1 MSLSPFLRSPFTD
14 LTGGIHSHQMLGRC
28 QKEESRYMECLE
40 AYGLER
46 GKVKCAHLFDDFH
59 ECQTSMKQYKRFVM
73 LGRCQR
79 EEMAMMDCLE
89 AYGLDRGLVKC
100 NYLVDDFREC
110 HTNMKQFKRFYQ
122 HGVMQMN
129 KTSVRHIQLPAY
141 YRLIRDKHQY
151 IMHTRQA
158 LAVGK
163 GTERLPD
170 SFRRRPLTPS
180 TPTQEESV
188 DKDWASGNLTYKAK
202 YNAIKHSIIEP
213 WSEFEEI
220 AVTPQVNYTLWSTEL
235 KEGSPI
241 MWRRGETFPRH
252 DVVQVNKTYEIKKDF
267 HPNEDPSVL
276 DGRFTWNTNGDAD
289 VCFDVVNSCE
299 KSHLVHKKVWPNN
312 SKEPYVV
319 FDKLPVEDDCI
330 IHVIGLYGTTKL
342 TYRTPSCYQDNC
354 VPPEIEPE
362 MPGNITIAAI
372 EDLFDSWE
380 VHVSWAKP
388 DLLPDSYRVTLIID
402 GEETQIL
409 TLPGDA
415 TETVFRNVTSNK
427 KWGFFNVEIKSKLG
441 NKTATTSRAA
451 QFLDTAEDAARDEDQ
466 AGGAG
471 VAAVGA
477 GCAAAAALALLC
489 RCRRRRDHLPVPSY
503 KPDDKP
509 LKEGDTD
516 VLEVWSETEDRW
528 EVRADK
534 LVLHEVIGEG
544 AFGVVRR
551 ATLAPH
557 SLLVAVKMLKG
568 NQIISFRDG
577 ADEERGRAPAPCELG
592 RLLHREEAAHYCGVL
607 QSGGLAQ
614 LLKVRGPFFD
624 IRWRLS
630 IG

>member
-1 MSLSPFLRSPFTD
+1 MYYKTFERYIALCLLKHITLTLYVSGKPTGGENSKIFTD
-14 LTGGIHSHQMLGRC
+14 FQLKDLALDVCTQ
-28 QKEESRYMECLE
+28 LE
-40 AYGLER
+40 
-46 GKVKCAHLFDDFH
+46 LFLN
-59 ECQTSMKQYKRFVM
+59 V
-73 LGRCQR
+73 
-79 EEMAMMDCLE
+79 
-89 AYGLDRGLVKC
+89 
-100 NYLVDDFREC
+100 
-110 HTNMKQFKRFYQ
+110 
-122 HGVMQMN
+122 
-129 KTSVRHIQLPAY
+129 
-141 YRLIRDKHQY
+141 
-151 IMHTRQA
+151 
-158 LAVGK
+158 
-163 GTERLPD
+163 
-170 SFRRRPLTPS
+170 
-180 TPTQEESV
+180 
-188 DKDWASGNLTYKAK
+188 
-202 YNAIKHSIIEP
+202 IKHSIIEP

-354 VPPEIEPE
+354 VPP
-362 MPGNITIAAI
+362 AI

-503 KPDDKP
+503 KPQDDKP

-557 SLLVAVKMLKG
+557 SLLVAVKMLKDFPSLEE
-568 NQIISFRDG
+568 IRSFRSEMELMKSVGVHPHLVSLVGCCTGRRPLIIAEYCSRGDLLSYLRYEDRSSILDG
-577 ADEERGRAPAPCELG
+577 DYP
-592 RLLHREEAAHYCGVL
+592 
-607 QSGGLAQ
+607 
-614 LLKVRGPFFD
+614 
-624 IRWRLS
+624 
-630 IG
+630 